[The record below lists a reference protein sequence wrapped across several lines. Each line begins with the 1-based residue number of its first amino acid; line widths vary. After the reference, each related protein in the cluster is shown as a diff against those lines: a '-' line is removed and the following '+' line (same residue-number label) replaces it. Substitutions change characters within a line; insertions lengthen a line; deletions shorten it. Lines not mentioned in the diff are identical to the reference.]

1 MIRALLDTN
10 TLFSGIYK
18 ADGTAGTILRLGF
31 AEAYEACVTGPIM
44 EELKDVLDRPKARK
58 LLYGA
63 SSVLTPETVTS
74 LVEQIGVLFTVLPL
88 TGITHEVRDDPDDS
102 HVLSAAIQNEVDYI
116 VSGDKKHILP
126 LDRHPEMRRRS
137 IRAVSPAE
145 FLKILAG

>member
-18 ADGTAGTILRLGF
+18 ADGTAGLVLRLGL
-31 AEAYEACVTGPIM
+31 AGAYEACVTEPIM
-44 EELKDVLDRPKARK
+44 EELRDVLERPRTRK
-58 LLYGA
+58 LLYA
-63 SSVLTPETVTS
+63 ATSVLTPESVAA
-74 LVEQIGVLFTVLPL
+74 LVDQLSVAFTTLAL
-88 TGITHEVRDDPDDS
+88 TGITHEVKDDPDDS

-126 LDRHPEMRRRS
+126 LDQHPEMRRLS

-145 FLKILAG
+145 FVKVLAG